1 MCDLICGQ
9 CRMSNTI
16 DCREPECPGMT
27 GFVPRTW
34 QRPLLEM
41 TEDLERYEALILAAL
56 EKPVEE
62 MLMLL
67 VSEALEI
74 RAKQK
79 KEGRP

>member
-1 MCDLICGQ
+1 
-9 CRMSNTI
+9 MSHAI
-16 DCREPECPGMT
+16 DCQEPECPGVA

-34 QRPLLEM
+34 QRPLHQL
-41 TEDLERYEALILAAL
+41 TQDVERYEALILAAL
-56 EKPVEE
+56 ESPMEE
-62 MLMLL
+62 MLMML

>member
-1 MCDLICGQ
+1 
-9 CRMSNTI
+9 
-16 DCREPECPGMT
+16 
-27 GFVPRTW
+27 
-34 QRPLLEM
+34 
-41 TEDLERYEALILAAL
+41 LILAAL

-79 KEGRP
+79 KEAAAEPDGLLDNREHNESPKLEGGAQ